1 MPADEWFVGIN
12 GVPVGPIR
20 LSELRS
26 KAASGSVNRES
37 LVWRDG
43 FEDWRPLGTFPELSA
58 IVDESVSSA
67 RASLTPFTPRWPRP

>member
-1 MPADEWFVGIN
+1 MPGDEWFVGIN

-26 KAASGSVNRES
+26 KAASGAVNKES

-43 FEDWRPLGTFPELSA
+43 FEDWRPLKTYPELVA
-58 IVDESVSSA
+58 IVEEGVSSA
-67 RASLTPFTPRWPRP
+67 RASLTPFTPPAS